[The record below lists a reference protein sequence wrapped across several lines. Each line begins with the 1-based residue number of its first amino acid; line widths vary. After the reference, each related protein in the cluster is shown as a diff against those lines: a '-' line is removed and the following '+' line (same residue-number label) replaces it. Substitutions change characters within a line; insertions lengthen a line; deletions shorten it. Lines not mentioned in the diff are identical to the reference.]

1 MTHEDLLDRDGRQP
15 GTFDTEPANADW
27 PGTVIVRPRVVGWV
41 LLVAGLAG
49 FAASFI
55 LAVEKYWLLTNPFYQ
70 PSCSVNETI
79 SCGPVMTSAQ
89 AAAFG
94 FPNPYLGIGGFAIVA
109 ATGAMLLAGARFARW
124 YGICLVIGSSLGAL
138 FVFWLISQSLFVIKA
153 LCPYCMVVWAATL
166 TTLWYSTLAMA
177 GTPQS
182 RSRWWPLRHPG
193 TALAGLLTAMGVLVA
208 WVASTF

>member
-1 MTHEDLLDRDGRQP
+1 MTPDDLLDRGGRRP
-15 GTFDTEPANADW
+15 GTLAAEPTTSDW
-27 PGTVIVRPRVVGWV
+27 PGTAIVRPQLVGWV
-41 LLVAGLAG
+41 LLLAGLAG

-79 SCGPVMTSAQ
+79 SCGPIMTSDQ
-89 AAAFG
+89 AAVLG
-94 FPNPYLGIGGFAIVA
+94 FPNPYLGIAGFAIVA
-109 ATGAMLLAGARFARW
+109 ATGAMLLAGARLARW
-124 YGICLVIGSSLGAL
+124 YGVGLVIGSSLGAL
-138 FVFWLISQSLFVIKA
+138 FVFWLIGQSLFVIKA

-177 GTPQS
+177 GTPPS

-193 TALAGLLTAMGVLVA
+193 TALAGLLTAIGILVA
-208 WVASTF
+208 CVASTF